1 MPRAVADAVT
11 RKELLLDC
19 GVYSRDILIT
29 RSCCESVIEQT
40 VGASSAESENSTL
53 YPWAH
58 MADLHHSRSVTL
70 GTPCAWYLVEEGT
83 DMLCASPGEAGV
95 I

>member
-58 MADLHHSRSVTL
+58 IAALHHSRSVTL
-70 GTPCAWYLVEEGT
+70 GTPWCLMEEGT